1 MVGMS
6 SLNVNNP
13 MVDIME
19 QEFELVRKLLL
30 KYTKLH
36 VRSLIIINICNVVL
50 CLTGLINIPLLI
62 VIEIM
67 VNLFLIK
74 TLRDIHKEC
83 NLNKV
88 GKIYFGSSYDVI
100 DVNISDVY
108 NTTRT
113 LCKMKGK
120 LESSIYIIEFINKM
134 YIIAASI
141 NVVWATL
148 FVIFVPM
155 LFK

>member
-19 QEFELVRKLLL
+19 QEFEIVRKLLL
-30 KYTKLH
+30 KYTRLH
-36 VRSLIIINICNVVL
+36 VRSLIIINICNVLL
-50 CLTGLINIPLLI
+50 CLTGLLDIPLLI
-62 VIEIM
+62 VSEIL
-67 VNLFLIK
+67 VNTFLVK

-83 NLNKV
+83 NLNQI
-88 GKIYFGSSYDVI
+88 GKIHFGSSYDIV
-100 DVNISDVY
+100 DVNVSDVY

-120 LESSIYIIEFINKM
+120 LESSIYIVEFINKM
-134 YIIAASI
+134 YMIAAII
-141 NVVWATL
+141 NIIWATL
-148 FVIFVPM
+148 CVIFA
-155 LFK
+155 LCTLK